1 MNKKDLKNFLK
12 QKLTELQEP
21 EKSYL
26 EEEIKSI
33 ATNPEWDKV
42 VELYNAKAKIE
53 NNEQNILSLYL
64 LEIAPRPTII
74 EHRWSLSDCADIDLD
89 FDPSGRD
96 KIKDWLKKKFGER
109 NCVSIGTYGTLGVKG
124 SVQEISRVYG
134 IPPAEYLTVS
144 KLVSDEDKDLSV
156 DDIKEKYPQVEEF
169 LKVHPEVEHVM
180 TKLTGMKKNIG
191 QHAGGFIVS
200 SDNAFDNIP
209 IVRAN
214 KGYVTGWQESGAIK
228 ELEALGWIKVDI
240 LGLSCVE
247 QIRICVEEI
256 NSKHPGAIVG
266 DPYLIPTDDPKV
278 YDLINT
284 LELDNIFQME
294 SKTFREAVGKIKPR
308 SLQDISNI
316 STLVRPG
323 SANVD
328 DYVKAKLN
336 RREPKCLHHIYN
348 HTRGLMIYQEQLMQ
362 VLMELGNFTIFEA
375 DKVRR
380 LVRKIGKAKTSDES
394 RDAMLKECEK
404 YRQIYMTNAVAKII
418 KEDGWLEKEATEYAQ
433 KQWDQLMKQAAYAF
447 NMPHCLEEN
456 ELITLSNGKKK
467 RVRNLKIG
475 DKVCGLADNKITEV
489 EISQKHYNG
498 LQDIYQVTTNKNVK
512 IRCTGNHKF
521 LTNKGLKTIL
531 EIWAEKL
538 DILEKN
544 DFKNL

>member
-1 MNKKDLKNFLK
+1 
-12 QKLTELQEP
+12 
-21 EKSYL
+21 
-26 EEEIKSI
+26 
-33 ATNPEWDKV
+33 
-42 VELYNAKAKIE
+42 
-53 NNEQNILSLYL
+53 
-64 LEIAPRPTII
+64 
-74 EHRWSLSDCADIDLD
+74 
-89 FDPSGRD
+89 
-96 KIKDWLKKKFGER
+96 
-109 NCVSIGTYGTLGVKG
+109 
-124 SVQEISRVYG
+124 
-134 IPPAEYLTVS
+134 
-144 KLVSDEDKDLSV
+144 
-156 DDIKEKYPQVEEF
+156 
-169 LKVHPEVEHVM
+169 
-180 TKLTGMKKNIG
+180 
-191 QHAGGFIVS
+191 
-200 SDNAFDNIP
+200 
-209 IVRAN
+209 
-214 KGYVTGWQESGAIK
+214 
-228 ELEALGWIKVDI
+228 
-240 LGLSCVE
+240 
-247 QIRICVEEI
+247 
-256 NSKHPGAIVG
+256 
-266 DPYLIPTDDPKV
+266 
-278 YDLINT
+278 
-284 LELDNIFQME
+284 ME

-336 RREPKCLHHIYN
+336 RREPKCLHHVYN

-362 VLMELGNFTIFEA
+362 VLMELGSFTIFEA